1 MRSIH
6 ILIEL
11 PDIQVGGG
19 VSVRALRLKNKGMG
33 FASRLVHLLNF
44 ENNVSVSDNSTP
56 IMFQISFLHT
66 KLAN

>member
-1 MRSIH
+1 MRSID

-11 PDIQVGGG
+11 PNSQVGSG
-19 VSVRALRLKNKGMG
+19 VSVRAPRLKSEGIW
-33 FASRLVHLLNF
+33 FESRPVHLLNF